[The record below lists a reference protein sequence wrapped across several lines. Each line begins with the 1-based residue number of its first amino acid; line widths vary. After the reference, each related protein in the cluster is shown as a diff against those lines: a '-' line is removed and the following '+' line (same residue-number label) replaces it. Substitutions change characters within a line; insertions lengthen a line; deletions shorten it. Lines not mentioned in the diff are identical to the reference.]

1 MARTSER
8 GPWTEIYDLILEL
21 PIETRTPLFKRFQ
34 ELQSTPEWKERYN
47 HELLWYCYNESLGVG
62 KDVFREA
69 ADEYEEVLAVQ
80 EAMNGYDP
88 QSLG

>member
-1 MARTSER
+1 MARTSENAAFE
-8 GPWTEIYDLILEL
+8 EIYDLILEL

-62 KDVFREA
+62 KDVFRQA
-69 ADEYEEVLAVQ
+69 AEEYEETLR
-80 EAMNGYDP
+80 AME
-88 QSLG
+88 LWEELL